1 MLQILAFIKKTYYL
15 FIFIFVSSC
24 ANMIPPSGGPRDSL
38 PPILINAA
46 PKDSTI
52 NFNSKKITLTFNEYV
67 EVKEIQQNLLINPVQ
82 KTQPIIDY
90 KLNNV
95 FITLKDSLEPN
106 TTYNINFGNSIKDIN
121 EGNVA
126 KNTNYVFSTGSKID
140 NNYINGNI
148 VLAKDGKIDSTLI
161 VVLHSNLSDTAI
173 LKHKPKY
180 VSKLDGLGNFEFNN
194 LPNILFN
201 VFVLPNDFSKKYD
214 DSTKLFGFLNYSVLA
229 TDSTFKS
236 TIYAFKEK
244 EVIVLNKQ
252 NELNSGK
259 EDKKLKYLISTNLNK
274 YDINDTTFNILFNK
288 EIKISST
295 EALMLLDS
303 NNKKVEKF
311 SFYIDSNFK
320 TIVVKNKLVVNA
332 NYSLIIDKEMIHDT
346 LNNKLSKTDT
356 IKISAFKES
365 DYGKLKI
372 KLNNIGTNAV
382 LQILKDGRII
392 NSITIKSKEI
402 KLELFKPGEYDVA
415 ILIDENKNGVWD
427 TGNYKLK
434 LQPEKV
440 ISLSTKL
447 IVKANWDNVIDIN
460 W

>member
-1 MLQILAFIKKTYYL
+1 
-15 FIFIFVSSC
+15 
-24 ANMIPPSGGPRDSL
+24 MIPPSGGPRDSL

-288 EIKISST
+288 EIKISSS

-332 NYSLIIDKEMIHDT
+332 NYSLIIDKEMIQDT

>member
-1 MLQILAFIKKTYYL
+1 
-15 FIFIFVSSC
+15 
-24 ANMIPPSGGPRDSL
+24 MIPPSGGPRDSL
-38 PPILINAA
+38 PPKLINAT

-140 NNYINGNI
+140 KNYINGNI
-148 VLAKDGKIDSTLI
+148 VLAKDGKIDTTLI

-180 VSKLDGLGNFEFNN
+180 VSKLDGFGNFEFNN

-244 EVIVLNKQ
+244 ELIVLNKQ
-252 NELNSGK
+252 NDLNSGK

-288 EIKISST
+288 EIKISRP

-332 NYSLIIDKEMIHDT
+332 NYSLIIDKEMIQDT
-346 LNNKLSKTDT
+346 LNNKLPKTDT

-382 LQILKDGRII
+382 LQILKDGSII
-392 NSITIKSKEI
+392 NSIAIKSKEI
-402 KLELFKPGEYDVA
+402 KLQLFKPGEYDVA
-415 ILIDENKNGVWD
+415 ILIDENNNGVWD

-447 IVKANWDNVIDIN
+447 IVKVNWDNVIDIN